1 MVFTGIIQEK
11 AQVSRIEKSK
21 DFSTIRIEASSDFV
35 EGIKIGASVSIDG
48 VCLTVTS
55 IRNNSLTFDII
66 VETLR
71 VTNLSNLEESDLVNL
86 ERAARF
92 GDEIGGHIISG
103 HVSGIVKISKIDK
116 TTNNHIISF
125 KASNDLIKYIFPKGY
140 VSLNGISLTVGEVNR
155 TDNIFSVYLIPETL
169 RITTMDDKKI
179 GDVINLEI
187 ETQTKNTVDLITEM
201 QVRK

>member
-11 AQVSRIEKSK
+11 AEVSSIEESQ
-21 DFSTIRIEASSDFV
+21 DFSSIRIEASSEFV

-55 IRNNSLTFDII
+55 IKDNSLTFDII

-71 VTNLSNLEESDLVNL
+71 VTNLSNLEEYDLVNL

-92 GDEIGGHIISG
+92 GDEIGGHIVSG
-103 HVSGIVKISKIDK
+103 HVSGIVKISKIEK

-125 KASNDLIKYIFPKGY
+125 KTSNDLIKYIFPKGY
-140 VSLNGISLTVGEVNR
+140 VSLNGISLTIGDVNR
-155 TDNIFSVYLIPETL
+155 LDNIFTVYLIPETL
-169 RITTMDDKKI
+169 RITTMLDKKV
-179 GDVINLEI
+179 GDIINLEV

-201 QVRK
+201 QV